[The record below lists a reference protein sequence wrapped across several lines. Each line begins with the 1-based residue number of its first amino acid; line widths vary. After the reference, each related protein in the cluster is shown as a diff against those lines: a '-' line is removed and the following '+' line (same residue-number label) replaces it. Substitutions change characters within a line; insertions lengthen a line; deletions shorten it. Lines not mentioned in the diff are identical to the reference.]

1 MSSILT
7 NSSAMVALQ
16 TLKSIN
22 SNLQSTQAEIST
34 GKSVATAKD
43 NSAVWAISKVMEADV
58 NGFSAI
64 SDSLSLGESTVAVAR
79 QASETVTDL
88 LTQMKG
94 KIVAAQEQNVDR
106 DKIQTDIDAL
116 RNQINSVVGAAQFNG
131 LNMVSG
137 SDTVNILSSLDR
149 ASGGTVT
156 ASHIAVA
163 SQDLTTAAGSVGSTA
178 GSSVTAYG
186 GVTAPGGSIS
196 ATGTTTAAAG
206 VSAEVTF
213 GVGSLAD
220 GDVYEMNVDGH
231 TLTYTA
237 VGTSA
242 TADDIGAWF
251 EAEINALGIEGVTA
265 SNSSGVLD
273 VSNTNAFESVSITL
287 SSTQDANLEMTDIN
301 GSGSAPT
308 DPDSATIQQ
317 RAETIDFSTTAGVN
331 DGDSFVVTV
340 GSQSFSYIAG
350 AGETMEDV
358 ARGLKT
364 AIDGGNMDGVSTKV
378 QQDATTGQWSLAVD
392 DDTGGRS
399 LNLSVT
405 TGGTASGGLFGL
417 DNIDVTSDEGA
428 AAALDN
434 IETMIDTAIDA
445 SASFGS
451 AAGRIETQSDFIS
464 GLTDS
469 LKNGIGSLVD
479 ADMEAA
485 SARLQALQVQQQLG
499 TQALSIAN
507 QAPQN
512 ILSLFR

>member
-1 MSSILT
+1 M
-7 NSSAMVALQ
+7 
-16 TLKSIN
+16 
-22 SNLQSTQAEIST
+22 
-34 GKSVATAKD
+34 
-43 NSAVWAISKVMEADV
+43 
-58 NGFSAI
+58 
-64 SDSLSLGESTVAVAR
+64 
-79 QASETVTDL
+79 
-88 LTQMKG
+88 
-94 KIVAAQEQNVDR
+94 
-106 DKIQTDIDAL
+106 
-116 RNQINSVVGAAQFNG
+116 
-131 LNMVSG
+131 
-137 SDTVNILSSLDR
+137 
-149 ASGGTVT
+149 
-156 ASHIAVA
+156 
-163 SQDLTTAAGSVGSTA
+163 
-178 GSSVTAYG
+178 
-186 GVTAPGGSIS
+186 
-196 ATGTTTAAAG
+196 
-206 VSAEVTF
+206 TF